1 MFVTSETR
9 PLTWKIT
16 NETKRLLFNV
26 TLKNATSLFH
36 RPKMDFS
43 PRDRAEALLLKAART
58 HGIPATKQD
67 VHSALSD
74 TAFLEWA
81 NLHLAT
87 DHLLT
92 GDELAL

>member
-1 MFVTSETR
+1 
-9 PLTWKIT
+9 
-16 NETKRLLFNV
+16 
-26 TLKNATSLFH
+26 
-36 RPKMDFS
+36 MDFS
-43 PRDRAEALLLKAART
+43 PRDRAEALLLKAARA

-87 DHLLT
+87 DNLLT